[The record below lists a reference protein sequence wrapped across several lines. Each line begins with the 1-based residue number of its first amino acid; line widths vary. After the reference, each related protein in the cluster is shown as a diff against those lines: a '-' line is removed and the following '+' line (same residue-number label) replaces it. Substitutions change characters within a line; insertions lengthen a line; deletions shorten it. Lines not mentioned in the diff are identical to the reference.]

1 MNQFLRFCAV
11 GAVGFV
17 IDASILQALVTGAHA
32 NPYAARIA
40 SFLVAASGTWLMNR
54 HYTFEVSHRPTHAE
68 WLRYIALMGL
78 GALVNYSAFALC
90 IAFWQVSHAQPWLGV
105 AVGSISGLVVNFTAS
120 RLLFGCRG
128 AALQPTSLSGPPDIL

>member
-17 IDASILQALVTGAHA
+17 IDASILQALVASAHA

-68 WLRYIALMGL
+68 WMRYVALMGL
-78 GALVNYSAFALC
+78 GALVNYGAFALC
-90 IAFWQVSHAQPWLGV
+90 IAFWQVAHTQPWLGV
-105 AVGSISGLVVNFTAS
+105 AVGSITGLVVNFTMS
-120 RLLFGCRG
+120 RLLFGGRG
-128 AALQPTSLSGPPDIL
+128 AALQPTGLGRSESL